1 MSRRPPQITLPRG
14 SRWQTLP
21 CDEGQIVAVSYATD
35 GDTLYRRCYDR
46 SDMTTAYYR
55 AEIVSDDLERDYDP
69 ANGSL
74 PKIGSWERCEIRGEG
89 SAA

>member
-1 MSRRPPQITLPRG
+1 VSRPQITLPHW
-14 SRWQTLP
+14 SRWETLP
-21 CDEGQIVAVSYATD
+21 RDEGQIVAVAYATD

-46 SDMTTAYYR
+46 SDQSTTYYC

-74 PKIGSWERCEIRGEG
+74 PKAGPWERCEIADE
-89 SAA
+89 S